1 MHFDWVWA
9 RRLLGY
15 GVWIWIGWVLQ
26 IFIWWYDK
34 LVVRLVVGDTALAL
48 YETAWWLVQIP
59 TAIIA
64 HIILNY
70 SGALYSRYQHE
81 RERLGELFSKMI
93 SLVLRV
99 SAPVSLIL
107 VFNAR
112 EVVTLLGGQWA
123 GSARIVVWLAAYALL
138 RPLLSDGFSLLWAVG
153 ATRRSACIVGMQG
166 VVALFAVPALA
177 VLWGAEGV
185 AYSMGAVAGVG
196 FLGLC
201 VGLRAYVR
209 VNWFKVLA
217 APAVGLLAAA
227 VCGWLYDRWALD
239 YAVGDFVLRSGTM
252 ALAYGIVLGILER
265 RTIVEELRAFATH
278 YARERGRGIEN
289 AGRPRTSDR
298 LSRIGA
304 NFYFAGR
311 DLRER

>member
-1 MHFDWVWA
+1 M
-9 RRLLGY
+9 GY
-15 GVWIWIGWVLQ
+15 GVWIWVGWMLQ

-34 LVVRLVVGDTALAL
+34 LVVRLVAGDTALAL

-70 SGALYSRYQHE
+70 SSTLYSRYRHE
-81 RERLGELFSKMI
+81 RERLSELFAKMV

-112 EVVTLLGGQWA
+112 EITALLGDQWA
-123 GSARIVVWLAAYALL
+123 ASARIVVWLAVYALL
-138 RPLLSDGFSLLWAVG
+138 RPLLSDGFGLLWAVG
-153 ATRRSACIVGMQG
+153 ATRRSAYIVGIQA
-166 VVALFAVPALA
+166 VVALFAVPAMG

-185 AYSMGAVAGVG
+185 AYSMGAVAGTG

-201 VGLRAYVR
+201 VGLRTYVR
-209 VNWFKVLA
+209 VNWLEVLA

-227 VCGWLYDRWALD
+227 VCGWSYDRWALD
-239 YAVGDFVLRSGTM
+239 YAVGDFALRSGIM
-252 ALAYGIVLGILER
+252 ALAYGAVLGLLER
-265 RTIVEELRAFATH
+265 RTIVEELGHLR
-278 YARERGRGIEN
+278 RIMRGRGE
-289 AGRPRTSDR
+289 A
-298 LSRIGA
+298 
-304 NFYFAGR
+304 
-311 DLRER
+311 E